1 MPLQGI
7 LWTAVS
13 RNEIVI
19 AEAGEDERGGSVID
33 LAKKILSKKRTAGW
47 EFENNRKSGLK
58 GIKFHLHEEGDH
70 YTMTTSDNLI
80 CWSYSAVYDPS
91 FVSEEYVK
99 KLLEK
104 MIYLTEPLRETAE
117 WQTGDVLC
125 AQESFAPIL
134 LQKIQEVQS
143 IGRIDELNKKIDTT
157 KDLMKQN
164 IDMMLEREETLNGI
178 HRQSEELNGMAKM
191 FKKRAKQI
199 KRFKMIQNAKHG
211 MVSFCSAFMSEEH
224 GFKKFSYD

>member
-13 RNEIVI
+13 RNDIVI
-19 AEAGEDERGGSVID
+19 AEAGEDERGGAVID

-58 GIKFHLHEEGDH
+58 GIKFHVFEEGDH
-70 YTMTTSDNLI
+70 YTMTQGDETLI
-80 CWSYSAVYDPS
+80 CWSYSAVYDASNVP
-91 FVSEEYVK
+91 EDYVK
-99 KLLEK
+99 KFLEK
-104 MIYLTEPLRETAE
+104 IIHLTEPLRETAE

-134 LQKIQEVQS
+134 LQKIQHIQT

-164 IDMMLEREETLNGI
+164 IDMMLDREETLNGI
-178 HRQSEELNGMAKM
+178 RQQSEELNGMAKM

-199 KRFKMIQNAKHG
+199 KRFKMVQNAKHG
-211 MVSFCSAFMSEEH
+211 MVSVC
-224 GFKKFSYD
+224 

>member
-1 MPLQGI
+1 MSLSGI

-13 RNEIVI
+13 RNDIVI
-19 AEAGEDERGGSVID
+19 AEAGEDERGGAVID

-47 EFENNRKSGLK
+47 EFESNRKSGLK
-58 GIKFHLHEEGDH
+58 GIKFHLYEEGDH
-70 YTMTTSDNLI
+70 YIMTQGDENLI
-80 CWSYSAVYDPS
+80 CWSYSAVYDTS
-91 FVSEEYVK
+91 NVSDDYVK
-99 KLLEK
+99 KFLEK

-117 WQTGDVLC
+117 WQTGSVLC

-134 LQKIQEVQS
+134 LQKIQQVQS
-143 IGRIDELNKKIDTT
+143 IGRIDELHKKLDTT

-164 IDMMLEREETLNGI
+164 IDMMLDREETLKGI
-178 HRQSEELNGMAKM
+178 HQQSEELNGMAKM

-211 MVSFCSAFMSEEH
+211 MVSF
-224 GFKKFSYD
+224 